1 MPGGV
6 RAQVVNVV
14 IPVREPGA
22 AEWPPYTPIVDL
34 HVSAPLVGRLLDGR
48 YQVEAI
54 VARGGMATVYR
65 AVDTRLDR
73 VVALKVMHP
82 DLAADDEFVVRF
94 IAEARSAARLSHP
107 AIVAVFDQGDDD
119 GTVYLAMEYVEGR
132 TLRTLLREQGRL
144 SPEYSLDVIDPVLAA
159 LDAAHS
165 AGIVHRDMKPENVLV
180 GHDGRV
186 KVADFGLARAL
197 TDASNATRGLLLGTV
212 NYISPEQALGEGAT
226 PRSDVYSTGIML
238 YELLTGQPPHTGATD
253 FVVVRSH
260 IEVDVPAPSL
270 VEPAVSTRLDALVRR
285 ATAREPLHRFPDAG
299 GFLAEVRLVHAA
311 GGDSALDTMLAGLEP
326 RESAG
331 VSLAEAMTS
340 IVHSSEATAG
350 RTGVVPGSNGQLAK
364 PLRRQSPDLR
374 SAHPTERRRAGPRN
388 RWRGPIL
395 LATVLL
401 LAAGLAA
408 GAWWYGAGR
417 YTSTPS
423 LIDLTVEQARTAAE
437 REGLTV
443 VEAEPRFSEVIES
456 GKVVDTVPGPGERIL
471 HEGTIELSVSKGPE
485 RYVVPDLGELTR
497 TEAEEAL
504 GAAGIPVGEIEE
516 IFHDEIPAGVVVSQS
531 APPGD
536 ELRRDMTVSFEVSKG
551 QEPIEIEDFTG
562 RPFADA
568 EKALT
573 DAGFAV
579 AAEEVLDSDLAP
591 GTVIS
596 QDPASGTGHR
606 GDEIRLQV
614 AADGQLKI
622 PVPDVVGMDVG
633 AARFLLAALGF
644 DVEVSGPALGREVK
658 AQNPRAGELRELGS
672 TVRLQRGR

>member
-1 MPGGV
+1 MPGHAWA
-6 RAQVVNVV
+6 RVVNVV

-22 AEWPPYTPIVDL
+22 GRWPPYTPIVDL

-132 TLRTLLREQGRL
+132 TLRQLLREQGRL
-144 SPEYSLDVIDPVLAA
+144 SPEHSLDVIDPVLAA

-212 NYISPEQALGEGAT
+212 NYISPEQALGESAT

-238 YELLTGQPPHTGATD
+238 YELLTGRPPHTGATD

-260 IEVDVPAPSL
+260 IEVDVPPPSL
-270 VEPAVSTRLDALVRR
+270 VEPAVSARLDTLVRR
-285 ATAREPLHRFPDAG
+285 ATAREPLHRFADAG
-299 GFLAEVRLVHAA
+299 EFLAEVRRVHA
-311 GGDSALDTMLAGLEP
+311 GGDSGLDTMLAGLEP
-326 RESAG
+326 REAAG

-340 IVHSSEATAG
+340 IVHPSEATAG
-350 RTGVVPGSNGQLAK
+350 GTSLVPGSNGHVVG
-364 PLRRQSPDLR
+364 PVRRQPQDLE
-374 SAHPTERRRAGPRN
+374 SAPRTERRRAGPHR

-401 LAAGLAA
+401 LAAGLAI

-423 LIDLTVEQARTAAE
+423 LIDLTVEEARTAAE

-443 VEAEPRFSEVIES
+443 VEAEPRFSEVIAP
-456 GKVVDTVPGPGERIL
+456 GNVVDTVPGPGERIL
-471 HEGTIELSVSKGPE
+471 HEGTIELFVSKGPE
-485 RYVVPDLGELTR
+485 RYVIPDLGGLTQ

-504 GAAGIPVGEIEE
+504 VAAGIPVGEIEE
-516 IFHDEIPAGVVVSQS
+516 IYHDEIPADIVVSQS

-551 QEPIEIEDFTG
+551 PEPIEIEDFTG
-562 RPFADA
+562 RPFAEA

-579 AAEEVLDSDLAP
+579 VAEEVSDSELAP

-614 AADGQLKI
+614 AASGQLKI
-622 PVPDVVGMDVG
+622 PVPNVVGMDVG
-633 AARFLLAALGF
+633 AARFLLGALGF
-644 DVEVSGPALGREVK
+644 DVEVNGPALGREVK